1 MSLDKFGLTFCDLCL
16 TGGGKP
22 ENAQASGTNVS
33 GTSEALKKA
42 VAYAMDKLGVTQEP
56 TLVTAATE
64 KL

>member
-1 MSLDKFGLTFCDLCL
+1 MFLSIDGLTFCNFCWI
-16 TGGGKP
+16 GGGKP

-33 GTSEALKKA
+33 GTTEALKKA